1 MIKLASGFALFA
13 AIASTV
19 APATATAGTPV
30 HDNNFEYAVI
40 DVKYIGPLVVSD
52 RGWRRADGTFAVV
65 TLTITNISG
74 KRQRFFG
81 SNRLCDTRGRCF
93 DEDGEATYR
102 MSPAAT
108 VDEWSPLNP
117 GESLAVRWAFD
128 IPIDAEPAYV
138 AMIELSDLFADPVKV
153 PV

>member
-1 MIKLASGFALFA
+1 MIKLASSFALFA

-30 HDNNFEYAVI
+30 HGNNFEYAVI

-74 KRQRFFG
+74 KRQSFFG
-81 SNRLCDTRGRCF
+81 SNRLCDTQGRCF
-93 DEDGEATYR
+93 DEDGKATHR
-102 MSPAAT
+102 MPPSAT

-128 IPIDAEPAYV
+128 LPADAEPAYV
-138 AMIELSDLFADPVKV
+138 AILEMSDLFAAPAKV